1 MGISAVSYASRIR
14 PSSPHN
20 GAVALNVLMYL
31 YEPGTVQ
38 AQYTRGPL
46 KIATWAHL
54 TNAHIFPGPA
64 IVSALSLAAKAT
76 LKTLTQYVSTE
87 ITAGPSGPASED
99 EDSDE
104 NDDDDD
110 DENADSEDYS
120 STDNREYVLL
130 KSEGKK
136 PEKAEK
142 PEGKQGAMASAF
154 SGRKNSVVTATTT
167 IFQTIEEKRGMPGLK
182 KSESVDATEECQ
194 SREEALEA
202 LGDPPLSRGLLLLAE
217 MSSEGHLMTP
227 EYTSACVAM
236 AREHPDFVIGF
247 ISQRALNSRKGD
259 NFLSFTPGVSL
270 PPEGEGEARMGD
282 GLGQQYR
289 TPGVVIA
296 KEGCDVVIVGRGI
309 LGAQDRRREAEKYR
323 REAWRAYE
331 GRIKGRR

>member
-1 MGISAVSYASRIR
+1 MPHESVT
-14 PSSPHN
+14 SSPHN

-110 DENADSEDYS
+110 DDDDENADSEDYS

-130 KSEGKK
+130 KSEGK
-136 PEKAEK
+136 K

-227 EYTSACVAM
+227 DYTSACVAM
-236 AREHPDFVIGF
+236 AREHPEFVIGF

-270 PPEGEGEARMGD
+270 PPEGEGEARTGD

-289 TPGVVIA
+289 TPGAVVA
-296 KEGCDVVIVGRGI
+296 KEGCDVIIVGRGI
-309 LGAQDRRREAEKYR
+309 LGAQDRRREAERYR